1 MQPYQLNSTDWIKQ
15 ELAGLLGEQVT
26 RDINDIIRLYS
37 LYDGDGQR
45 WQVET
50 KGLDYT
56 PTVKVTNIIAELI
69 GKEARYMMG
78 VEPELHIVPK
88 EKDNQAA
95 QANADVI
102 GSWLTALLEEQKWS
116 KKLLDAAKDCFI
128 GKRVALKLTGRRGGR
143 LGIQFR
149 PSLEFVF
156 DTDPEDVD
164 RLTKVIF
171 FYHTNESTDR
181 LKQRI
186 WRQKYELRMS
196 LDHVR
201 EQGKPLHPT
210 ILPDRIE
217 GGVKPE
223 KVIPFVVTK
232 EQAQK
237 QFEDYFK
244 GKKLLPNVFLN
255 SRNRISEM
263 RRLYVPYW
271 LFSCDT
277 CADMVYDAE
286 KIRTEQKGEW
296 EITRTKHYLVRR
308 KGGMRF
314 EDIPVDGSVKMDDKL
329 TESLEPYDLSA
340 AIPFQSAVLAGAM
353 ADHADADCDACEKRA
368 VERVE
373 HSVEQT
379 MLDTVRDYDTVSE
392 RNRRITTERGSATPA
407 LLPVWLMTTVK
418 EGKTYTFA
426 VNGQTGKLT
435 CDVPADKKKSL
446 LWGGGVFAGILGVAA
461 LILALMDALG
471 SGSLLIC
478 AVVAAIIALAVV
490 GALKGQLKQAAQQSA
505 AGGYIREGSFRLDVN
520 ADHFLYESTTKRK
533 IENNTQKK

>member
-1 MQPYQLNSTDWIKQ
+1 MQAYLCKNC
-15 ELAGLLGEQVT
+15 G
-26 RDINDIIRLYS
+26 
-37 LYDGDGQR
+37 
-45 WQVET
+45 
-50 KGLDYT
+50 
-56 PTVKVTNIIAELI
+56 AELI
-69 GKEARYMMG
+69 TE
-78 VEPELHIVPK
+78 
-88 EKDNQAA
+88 DTTTAA
-95 QANADVI
+95 ECPYC
-102 GSWLTALLEEQKWS
+102 GS
-116 KKLLDAAKDCFI
+116 
-128 GKRVALKLTGRRGGR
+128 
-143 LGIQFR
+143 
-149 PSLEFVF
+149 
-156 DTDPEDVD
+156 
-164 RLTKVIF
+164 
-171 FYHTNESTDR
+171 
-181 LKQRI
+181 
-186 WRQKYELRMS
+186 
-196 LDHVR
+196 
-201 EQGKPLHPT
+201 PT

-271 LFSCDT
+271 LFSCDA

-286 KIRTEQKGEW
+286 KVCTEQKGEW

-308 KGGMRF
+308 RGGMRF
-314 EDIPVDGSVKMDDKL
+314 ENIPVDGSVKMDDKL

-373 HSVEQT
+373 RSVEQT
-379 MLDTVRDYDTVSE
+379 MLDTVRDYDTVNE
-392 RNRRITTERGSATPA
+392 RSRRIVTERGSATPA

-446 LWGGGVFAGILGVAA
+446 LWGGGVFAGTLGVAA

-505 AGGYIREGSFRLDVN
+505 AGGYIRKGSFHLDVN

-533 IENNTQKK
+533 IEDNTQKK

>member
-1 MQPYQLNSTDWIKQ
+1 MSTASYNCPCCGGPLKFSGESGRLECAACGNNYEPEALEMLNVS
-15 ELAGLLGEQVT
+15 ESGEQISFERPKEGFRAEEGVQAYLCK
-26 RDINDIIRLYS
+26 NC
-37 LYDGDGQR
+37 G
-45 WQVET
+45 
-50 KGLDYT
+50 
-56 PTVKVTNIIAELI
+56 AELI
-69 GKEARYMMG
+69 TE
-78 VEPELHIVPK
+78 
-88 EKDNQAA
+88 DTTTAA
-95 QANADVI
+95 ECPYC
-102 GSWLTALLEEQKWS
+102 GS
-116 KKLLDAAKDCFI
+116 
-128 GKRVALKLTGRRGGR
+128 
-143 LGIQFR
+143 
-149 PSLEFVF
+149 
-156 DTDPEDVD
+156 
-164 RLTKVIF
+164 
-171 FYHTNESTDR
+171 
-181 LKQRI
+181 
-186 WRQKYELRMS
+186 
-196 LDHVR
+196 
-201 EQGKPLHPT
+201 PT

-232 EQAQK
+232 EHAQK

-244 GKKLLPNVFLN
+244 GKRLLPNIFLN

-271 LFSCDT
+271 LFSCDAR
-277 CADMVYDAE
+277 ADMVYDAE
-286 KIRTEQKGEW
+286 KVRTEQKGEW

-314 EDIPVDGSVKMDDKL
+314 ENIPVDGSVKMDDKL

-379 MLDTVRDYDTVSE
+379 MLDTVRDYDTVNE
-392 RNRRITTERGSATPA
+392 RNRRIVTERGSATPV

-435 CDVPADKKKSL
+435 CDVPADKKKCL
-446 LWGGGVFAGILGVAA
+446 LWGGGVFAGVFGVAT
-461 LILALMDALG
+461 LILSLMEALG